1 MITALG
7 RETSAKPNHNP
18 VSELSED
25 FNKKSR
31 KMNDIVQ
38 KGRGVS
44 EKIIHYTLGKTSIKN
59 SKMNEIVQ

>member
-38 KGRGVS
+38 KGRGCQKKVKS
-44 EKIIHYTLGKTSIKN
+44 YNNILLGGR
-59 SKMNEIVQ
+59 

>member
-44 EKIIHYTLGKTSIKN
+44 EKVKF
-59 SKMNEIVQ
+59 